1 MLKRRFAV
9 KPQKF
14 FVSCTP
20 TFRQR
25 EGEKI
30 MTEFSLL
37 GELILYVRETL
48 TSYLVQSLGSL
59 HCKFLTFAHADVMI
73 SKCQLP

>member
-1 MLKRRFAV
+1 MLLFFYIFKQVPICLICLGETLQRRFAV
-9 KPQKF
+9 KPQKC
-14 FVSCTP
+14 FVYCTP

-37 GELILYVRETL
+37 GGLILYVRET
-48 TSYLVQSLGSL
+48 
-59 HCKFLTFAHADVMI
+59 
-73 SKCQLP
+73 